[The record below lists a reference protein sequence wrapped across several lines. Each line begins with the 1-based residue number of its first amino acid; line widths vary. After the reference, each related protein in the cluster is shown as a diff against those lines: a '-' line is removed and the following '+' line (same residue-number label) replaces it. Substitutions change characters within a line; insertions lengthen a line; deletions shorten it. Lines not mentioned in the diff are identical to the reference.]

1 MQLGIHLIIAA
12 MSFALLASGAA
23 AMYVESNAY
32 VIGGHSSFARV
43 ANWTVE
49 APQPGWSIA
58 TEDANLLDC
67 ANVLSAANA
76 LAMRYLDEGT
86 KSAIAPTCLA
96 LARAVTTNATAASFA
111 WYVEALALSRM
122 SNFAEMNDALRR
134 SQLTGANEQ
143 WIAELRVALAETHLD
158 QLQPAV
164 LQAHESDLSML
175 VLSARGISSIARRY
189 TTDTGFRHRIVAIVE
204 TLSPQSQQDFLNH
217 VRSALSKSR

>member
-1 MQLGIHLIIAA
+1 MQLSIQSSIAA
-12 MSFALLASGAA
+12 MSLALLATGAA

-32 VIGGHSSFARV
+32 LVGGDTSFARV
-43 ANWTVE
+43 ANWTID
-49 APQPGWSIA
+49 APHPGWSIA
-58 TEDANLLDC
+58 TENVNLLDC
-67 ANVLSAANA
+67 ANVLKAPNA

-86 KSAIAPTCLA
+86 KSAIAPTCLS
-96 LARAVTTNATAASFA
+96 LARAVTTNAPAASFA
-111 WYVEALALSRM
+111 WYVEALALSWT

-143 WIAELRVALAETHLD
+143 WIAELRVALAEAHLD

-175 VLSARGISSIARRY
+175 VLSARGIASIASRY
-189 TTDTGFRHRIVAIVE
+189 TTDTAFRHRIVAIVE